1 LFAPEKNLR
10 RIFLINIFFFSN
22 SVESELDSFI
32 NTSRSQRIQSTAIN
46 SPRISYYQPV
56 MLEAQSE
63 LNFNTVEPLR
73 SFSPDDLEKL
83 KYKIDLGERF

>member
-1 LFAPEKNLR
+1 
-10 RIFLINIFFFSN
+10 
-22 SVESELDSFI
+22 
-32 NTSRSQRIQSTAIN
+32 
-46 SPRISYYQPV
+46 